1 MDALTSDD
9 AELDPIQHDSDDNN
23 SPIDSRISPRSSM
36 SSPLGSWAP
45 RGRSSSV
52 SSQASNDSV
61 NLDALI
67 ASGSDINEECPLNLE
82 DVDDVEW
89 AKEQQL
95 LQQQQE
101 EELQLQRE
109 PFDLQQHQLQFQHEL
124 EQHNLMVQQQSELL
138 QQQQLEFQQ
147 HQNLQQQQQQ
157 PEPQQQ
163 QELQQQQQL
172 VPQQQQLIPQQ
183 QSVPQQQQLLNS
195 PLHGSFGL
203 AGTRRRS
210 LTIAESHVSRFE
222 EMNRFWGDSESPKT
236 VEDVEFN
243 NTLQEFARLQMR
255 SPTNGIRGLRI
266 NGEKETSG
274 SSRFPEGRNPFDLAS
289 DNFEMPAG
297 LRPGSRSSS
306 HSGTSSN
313 RNSLTRLPPSGV
325 PRPGSTPLSGLKPPS
340 RLPPP
345 ATRSIAPPKAGS
357 STTPPKTGIARPS
370 GLQAPRAGSGSQ
382 GPKSGLQAPKT
393 VSKATGIARP
403 TAGST
408 SRTNATD
415 QKKGVAAS
423 RLPSSTTSAARP
435 APRSQLVQPSNVK
448 RSPSSRQSLLPARS
462 PGRNEPSR
470 LIPSSASANVR
481 ARRSLTSP
489 DMLEHVTRRSDRFS
503 SHMVSPTS
511 SQSSTSSLQSLTMT
525 PSDNVASLS
534 HRLSQATGTSQM
546 SRSKVGALGRSLSSN
561 GSPQHHG
568 YDYEDDVDCAVLTP
582 PQSPSSK
589 TGSRMGTGFRRTTT
603 PSRLVAPSL
612 STRSSRSTSPS
623 PLSAGSNP
631 GSHLSML
638 PRPHTPNSSLPV
650 SRIPSGLVSPR
661 AGRH

>member
-1 MDALTSDD
+1 M
-9 AELDPIQHDSDDNN
+9 
-23 SPIDSRISPRSSM
+23 
-36 SSPLGSWAP
+36 
-45 RGRSSSV
+45 
-52 SSQASNDSV
+52 
-61 NLDALI
+61 
-67 ASGSDINEECPLNLE
+67 E
-82 DVDDVEW
+82 DE
-89 AKEQQL
+89 
-95 LQQQQE
+95 
-101 EELQLQRE
+101 
-109 PFDLQQHQLQFQHEL
+109 
-124 EQHNLMVQQQSELL
+124 
-138 QQQQLEFQQ
+138 
-147 HQNLQQQQQQ
+147 
-157 PEPQQQ
+157 
-163 QELQQQQQL
+163 
-172 VPQQQQLIPQQ
+172 
-183 QSVPQQQQLLNS
+183 
-195 PLHGSFGL
+195 
-203 AGTRRRS
+203 
-210 LTIAESHVSRFE
+210 
-222 EMNRFWGDSESPKT
+222 
-236 VEDVEFN
+236 EFN
-243 NTLQEFARLQMR
+243 NTLQEFTRLQMR
-255 SPTNGIRGLRI
+255 SPINGIRGLRI
-266 NGEKETSG
+266 SGEKE

-289 DNFEMPAG
+289 DSFELPAG

-345 ATRSIAPPKAGS
+345 VTRSIAPPKAGAT
-357 STTPPKTGIARPS
+357 TTPPKTGIARPS
-370 GLQAPRAGSGSQ
+370 GLQAPRAGAGSQ
-382 GPKSGLQAPKT
+382 GPKSGLQAPKA
-393 VSKATGIARP
+393 VSKATGIVRP
-403 TAGST
+403 TAGAT
-408 SRTNATD
+408 SRTNTAD

-423 RLPSSTTSAARP
+423 RLPSSTTTSAARP
-435 APRSQLVQPSNVK
+435 APRSQLAQPSNVK
-448 RSPSSRQSLLPARS
+448 RSPPSSRQSLLPARS
-462 PGRNEPSR
+462 PGRNEPGR
-470 LIPSSASANVR
+470 LIPSSANVR

-546 SRSKVGALGRSLSSN
+546 SRSKVGAPGRSLSSHR
-561 GSPQHHG
+561 SPQRHG

-589 TGSRMGTGFRRTTT
+589 TGSRMATGFRRTTT

-623 PLSAGSNP
+623 PLSAGSNS
-631 GSHLSML
+631 GSHMSML

>member
-9 AELDPIQHDSDDNN
+9 AELDPIQHDSDDNS

-89 AKEQQL
+89 AKEQQQ
-95 LQQQQE
+95 LQQQQ

-163 QELQQQQQL
+163 QELQQQQL
-172 VPQQQQLIPQQ
+172 VPQQQPVSQQ
-183 QSVPQQQQLLNS
+183 QQQQRQQQLLNS

-236 VEDVEFN
+236 MEDEEFN
-243 NTLQEFARLQMR
+243 NTLQEFTRLQMR
-255 SPTNGIRGLRI
+255 SPINGIRGLRI
-266 NGEKETSG
+266 SGEKETSG
-274 SSRFPEGRNPFDLAS
+274 SSRFPEGKNPFDLTS

-340 RLPPP
+340 RLTPP

-357 STTPPKTGIARPS
+357 TAAPPKTGIARPS
-370 GLQAPRAGSGSQ
+370 GLQAPRAGAGSQ
-382 GPKSGLQAPKT
+382 GPKSGLQTPKA
-393 VSKATGIARP
+393 VSKTGIARP
-403 TAGST
+403 TAGAI
-408 SRTNATD
+408 SRTNPAD
-415 QKKGVAAS
+415 QKKGAAAS
-423 RLPSSTTSAARP
+423 RLPSSTTTSVARP

-448 RSPSSRQSLLPARS
+448 KSPSSRPSLMPARS
-462 PGRNEPSR
+462 PGRNEPGR
-470 LIPSSASANVR
+470 MIPSSANVR

-489 DMLEHVTRRSDRFS
+489 DMLEHVTRRPDRFS

-511 SQSSTSSLQSLTMT
+511 SQSSTSSLHSLTMT

-546 SRSKVGALGRSLSSN
+546 SRSKVGAPGRSLSY
-561 GSPQHHG
+561 GSPQHNG

-589 TGSRMGTGFRRTTT
+589 TGSRMATGIRRTTT

-623 PLSAGSNP
+623 PLSAGSNS
-631 GSHLSML
+631 GSHMSML